1 MKKYNQYILFTIILC
16 SSFLTYANVI
26 YSGTRFIYNESDN
39 HITISVKNKNI
50 QENYLIQSWI
60 TKENNKKTP
69 FIITPPL
76 FKLKGSQD
84 SVLKLTKIEPI
95 IENNRESIFY
105 LNSKAIPLK
114 ESDNNSLHISLKSVF
129 KLFYR
134 PTGLPESIDEA
145 TKKVFFCI
153 NSQKELVIKN
163 KSVYHFT
170 ILSIFTS
177 NNKKDISFMIEPF
190 SELNIGIVDFKTNI
204 LNWSYINDFGNEVN
218 VTAIDNK

>member
-1 MKKYNQYILFTIILC
+1 MKKYNHYILYIIILC

-39 HITISVKNKNI
+39 HITISVKNKNT
-50 QENYLIQSWI
+50 QEDYLIQSWI

-95 IENNRESIFY
+95 IESNRESIFY

-114 ESDNNSLHISLKSVF
+114 DSDNNSLHISLKSVF

-134 PTGLPESIDEA
+134 PAGLPESIDEA
-145 TKKVFFCI
+145 TKKVFFC
-153 NSQKELVIKN
+153 
-163 KSVYHFT
+163 
-170 ILSIFTS
+170 
-177 NNKKDISFMIEPF
+177 
-190 SELNIGIVDFKTNI
+190 
-204 LNWSYINDFGNEVN
+204 
-218 VTAIDNK
+218 